1 MYISKYEMVLKRSLL
16 VNGDYKGYFCI
27 SRLIHEMS
35 SVALVT
41 G

>member
-1 MYISKYEMVLKRSLL
+1 MYISKYEMFLKRSL

-27 SRLIHEMS
+27 SVLIHEMS

>member
-1 MYISKYEMVLKRSLL
+1 MYIFKYEMFLKCLL

-27 SRLIHEMS
+27 LVLIYEMF
-35 SVALVT
+35 LVVLVI